1 MAHLLLIRLSAMGD
15 VAMTVPVVRALA
27 ERHPELR
34 VTVLSREWA
43 RPLFE
48 GLAPQV
54 DFFAAD
60 LRRPDGRHRGMAG
73 LERLYRELRSLGV
86 THVADLHGVL
96 RTHYLRARF
105 RLGGCA
111 TACIDK
117 RRALRR
123 ALCREG
129 AASYLQSHAPLP
141 SVFSAYAEVLE
152 RLEVGLLGFPNA
164 QGEGQ
169 RPHERNAEESS
180 RPAIGVAP
188 FAAHA
193 GKELPLATMERV
205 LALLVERRPEG
216 RIVLF
221 GRGKR
226 EDSVFPQWRNR
237 WPQQVEVA
245 ADTCRNVGDELRLMG
260 SLDAMLSMDSANQH
274 LASLVGTRV
283 VTVWGQTHPAAGFMP
298 WGQSA
303 ADSVQLAMP
312 CRPCSVY
319 GNKKCRLEGSPVG
332 TFPCLSGLKAETI
345 VDRILKTRN

>member
-15 VAMTVPVVRALA
+15 VAMTVPVVRALT

-48 GLAPQV
+48 GLSPQV

-60 LRRPDGRHRGMAG
+60 LSRPNGRHRGMAG
-73 LERLYRELRSLGV
+73 LERLYHELQALGI

-105 RLGGCA
+105 RLGGCP

-117 RRALRR
+117 RRPLRR
-123 ALCREG
+123 ALCVEG
-129 AASYLQSHAPLP
+129 AEAYLQHHDPLP
-141 SVFSAYAEVLE
+141 SVFSVYAEVLE
-152 RLEVGLLGFPNA
+152 RMEGGQLSIQDAHNNGHQAHGDQA
-164 QGEGQ
+164 QH
-169 RPHERNAEESS
+169 PAH
-180 RPAIGVAP
+180 PAIGIAP

-193 GKELPLATMERV
+193 GKELPLPTMERV
-205 LALLVERRPEG
+205 LELLAERNPEG

-226 EDSVFPQWRNR
+226 EDQLFPTWKSR
-237 WPQQVEVA
+237 WPRQVEVA
-245 ADTCRNVGDELRLMG
+245 AESCRNVGDELRLMAG
-260 SLDAMLSMDSANQH
+260 LDAMLSMDSANQH

-298 WGQSA
+298 WGQSIE
-303 ADSVQLAMP
+303 DSVQLSMP
-312 CRPCSVY
+312 CRPCSIY
-319 GNKKCRLEGSPVG
+319 GNKKCRLEGIPAG
-332 TFPCLSGLKAETI
+332 TFPCLSGLKAEAI
-345 VDRILKTRN
+345 VDRLLLRV